1 MKPKNP
7 IQPLAT
13 DDHGTLRFKA
23 NVLVKA
29 LLDQPRGLDLN
40 ALTER
45 FHRDE
50 HADDW
55 RQLAQ
60 LIGYSLSGYSELGY
74 VDDASYDAA
83 VAMHERGL
91 TEDKARIATLEAQP
105 FSHD

>member
-55 RQLAQ
+55 RQLAN
-60 LIGYSLSGYSELGY
+60 SATSTMRATTPPWRCTS
-74 VDDASYDAA
+74 A
-83 VAMHERGL
+83 V
-91 TEDKARIATLEAQP
+91 
-105 FSHD
+105 